1 MDEVLKAVKERRS
14 IRSFLKKDIP
24 EDIVKKLIEALI
36 WAPSAGNL
44 QARKFYFVKNKEIK
58 MKLAQ
63 AALNQMFIAEV
74 PLVIV
79 GCIDKNKIFP
89 RYGERGVELY
99 AIQDVACSIT
109 NAMLV
114 AHENGLGSC
123 WVGAFREEEV
133 SKILNL
139 PRHLRPVVILPVGYP
154 AYVPSAPPR
163 VSIHEAVEFV
173 E

>member
-14 IRSFLKKDIP
+14 IRSFLKKEIPDDI
-24 EDIVKKLIEALI
+24 IKKLIEALI

-44 QARKFYFVKNKEIK
+44 QARKFYFVKNKDTK
-58 MKLAQ
+58 GKLAQ
-63 AALNQMFIAEV
+63 AALYQTFIADA

-89 RYGERGVELY
+89 RYGQRGVQLY
-99 AIQDVACSIT
+99 AIQDVATSIT

-133 SKILNL
+133 SKILAL
-139 PRHLRPVVILPVGYP
+139 PKHLRSVVILPVGYP

-163 VSIHEAVEFV
+163 VSINEAVEFV